1 LKYFYSNLYKSFDLY
16 KVLTISVTYS
26 LYIRLKYYKPKE
38 VQLTADRSFF
48 NQIEEIRN
56 KIFRITKRIL
66 VSQEEAEDA
75 TQEVIVKLWQMDE
88 SKRNGFKSLEAYS
101 VTMAKN
107 YCLDR
112 LKSKQAQNLSLD
124 ERYSGSVSD
133 SLTKKIEQRDD
144 LNWVGKL
151 IDELPEKER
160 MIIQLREIE
169 QYDFDEIA
177 SILNLPEG
185 TIRVY
190 LSRIRKK
197 LRKQFLD
204 IQNHGIKSN

>member
-1 LKYFYSNLYKSFDLY
+1 
-16 KVLTISVTYS
+16 
-26 LYIRLKYYKPKE
+26 
-38 VQLTADRSFF
+38 VQLTVDETFL
-48 NQIEEIRN
+48 NQIDEIRD

-75 TQEVIVKLWQMDE
+75 TQEVIVKLWQMDA
-88 SKRNGFKSLEAYS
+88 SKRNGFKSIEAYS

-124 ERYSGSVSD
+124 ERFGVPTTD
-133 SLTKKIEQRDD
+133 SLQKKIEHKDE
-144 LNWVGKL
+144 LTWVGLL
-151 IDELPEKER
+151 IDRLPEKER

-169 QYDFDEIA
+169 QIA

-185 TIRVY
+185 TVRVY

-197 LRKQFLD
+197 LRKQFIE
-204 IQNHGIKSN
+204 IQSHGI

>member
-1 LKYFYSNLYKSFDLY
+1 M
-16 KVLTISVTYS
+16 
-26 LYIRLKYYKPKE
+26 
-38 VQLTADRSFF
+38 QLTADRTFL
-48 NQIEEIRN
+48 NDIDQIRD

-66 VSQEEAEDA
+66 ISQEEAEDA
-75 TQEVIVKLWQMDE
+75 TQEVIVKLWQMDAA
-88 SKRNGFKSLEAYS
+88 KRNGFSSIEAYS

-112 LKSKQAQNLSLD
+112 LKSKQAQNLSLN
-124 ERYSGSVSD
+124 EKIGNSKMSD
-133 SLTKKIEQRDD
+133 SLQTKIEKTDE
-144 LNWVGKL
+144 LNWVGTL
-151 IDELPEKER
+151 IDQLPERER

-185 TIRVY
+185 TVRVY

-197 LRKQFLD
+197 IRKQFLE
-204 IQNHGIKSN
+204 IQNHGIK

>member
-1 LKYFYSNLYKSFDLY
+1 M
-16 KVLTISVTYS
+16 
-26 LYIRLKYYKPKE
+26 
-38 VQLTADRSFF
+38 QLTADRSFF

-66 VSQEEAEDA
+66 VSQAEAEDA

-124 ERYSGSVSD
+124 ERHSGSVSD

-185 TIRVY
+185 TVRVY

>member
-1 LKYFYSNLYKSFDLY
+1 M
-16 KVLTISVTYS
+16 
-26 LYIRLKYYKPKE
+26 
-38 VQLTADRSFF
+38 QLTADRSFF

-101 VTMAKN
+101 ATMAKN

-124 ERYSGSVSD
+124 DRYSGSVSD

>member
-1 LKYFYSNLYKSFDLY
+1 MQF
-16 KVLTISVTYS
+16 
-26 LYIRLKYYKPKE
+26 
-38 VQLTADRSFF
+38 TADRSFF

-144 LNWVGKL
+144 LIWIGKL

>member
-1 LKYFYSNLYKSFDLY
+1 M
-16 KVLTISVTYS
+16 
-26 LYIRLKYYKPKE
+26 
-38 VQLTADRSFF
+38 QLTADNSFF

-75 TQEVIVKLWQMDE
+75 TQEVIVKLWQMEE
-88 SKRNGFKSLEAYS
+88 SKRNGIKSLEAYS

-107 YCLDR
+107 YSLDR

-124 ERYSGSVSD
+124 ERFNGSYSD
-133 SLTKKIEQRDD
+133 TLNQKIEQRDALD
-144 LNWVGKL
+144 WVGKL
-151 IDELPEKER
+151 IDQLPEKER
-160 MIIQLREIE
+160 TIIQLREIE

-185 TIRVY
+185 TVRVY

-197 LRKQFLD
+197 LRQQFLD
-204 IQNHGIKSN
+204 IQNHGI

>member
-1 LKYFYSNLYKSFDLY
+1 MQF
-16 KVLTISVTYS
+16 
-26 LYIRLKYYKPKE
+26 
-38 VQLTADRSFF
+38 TADRSFF

>member
-1 LKYFYSNLYKSFDLY
+1 M
-16 KVLTISVTYS
+16 
-26 LYIRLKYYKPKE
+26 
-38 VQLTADRSFF
+38 QLTADRSFF

-133 SLTKKIEQRDD
+133 SLAKKIEQRDD

-177 SILNLPEG
+177 SILNLPKG
-185 TIRVY
+185 TVRVY

>member
-1 LKYFYSNLYKSFDLY
+1 M
-16 KVLTISVTYS
+16 
-26 LYIRLKYYKPKE
+26 
-38 VQLTADRSFF
+38 QLTADRSFF

-144 LNWVGKL
+144 LNWVGNL

-177 SILNLPEG
+177 SILNLPKG
-185 TIRVY
+185 TVRVY

>member
-1 LKYFYSNLYKSFDLY
+1 
-16 KVLTISVTYS
+16 
-26 LYIRLKYYKPKE
+26 
-38 VQLTADRSFF
+38 
-48 NQIEEIRN
+48 
-56 KIFRITKRIL
+56 
-66 VSQEEAEDA
+66 
-75 TQEVIVKLWQMDE
+75 MDE

-124 ERYSGSVSD
+124 ERYRGSVSD

>member
-1 LKYFYSNLYKSFDLY
+1 
-16 KVLTISVTYS
+16 
-26 LYIRLKYYKPKE
+26 
-38 VQLTADRSFF
+38 LTADRTFL
-48 NQIEEIRN
+48 NDIDQIRD

-66 VSQEEAEDA
+66 ISQEEAEDA
-75 TQEVIVKLWQMDE
+75 TQEVIVKLWQMDAA
-88 SKRNGFKSLEAYS
+88 KRNGFRSIEAYS

-112 LKSKQAQNLSLD
+112 LKSKQAQNLSLN
-124 ERYSGSVSD
+124 EKIGNSKMSD
-133 SLTKKIEQRDD
+133 SLQTKIEQTDE
-144 LNWVGKL
+144 LNWVGNL
-151 IDELPEKER
+151 IDQLPERER

-185 TIRVY
+185 TVRVY

-197 LRKQFLD
+197 IRKQFLE
-204 IQNHGIKSN
+204 IQNHGIK

>member
-1 LKYFYSNLYKSFDLY
+1 M
-16 KVLTISVTYS
+16 
-26 LYIRLKYYKPKE
+26 
-38 VQLTADRSFF
+38 QLSAERTFL
-48 NQIEEIRN
+48 NQIDEIRN

-75 TQEVIVKLWQMDE
+75 TQEVIVKLWEMDAA
-88 SKRNGFKSLEAYS
+88 KRDGFKSIEAYS

-124 ERYSGSVSD
+124 ERLVSAPSD
-133 SLTKKIEQRDD
+133 SLQKKIEQTDE
-144 LNWVGKL
+144 LNLVGGL
-151 IDELPEKER
+151 IDKLPERER

-169 QYDFDEIA
+169 QYDFNEIA

-190 LSRIRKK
+190 LSRTRKK
-197 LRKQFLD
+197 LRKQFTE
-204 IQNHGIKSN
+204 IQNHGN

>member
-1 LKYFYSNLYKSFDLY
+1 M
-16 KVLTISVTYS
+16 
-26 LYIRLKYYKPKE
+26 
-38 VQLTADRSFF
+38 QLTADRSFF

-124 ERYSGSVSD
+124 ERYRGSVSD

>member
-1 LKYFYSNLYKSFDLY
+1 M
-16 KVLTISVTYS
+16 
-26 LYIRLKYYKPKE
+26 
-38 VQLTADRSFF
+38 QLSAERTFL
-48 NQIEEIRN
+48 NQIDEIRN

-75 TQEVIVKLWQMDE
+75 TQEVIVKLWEMDAA
-88 SKRNGFKSLEAYS
+88 KRDGFKSIEAYS

-124 ERYSGSVSD
+124 ERLVNAPSD
-133 SLTKKIEQRDD
+133 SLQKKIEQTDE
-144 LNWVGKL
+144 LNLVGGL
-151 IDELPEKER
+151 IDKLPERER

-169 QYDFDEIA
+169 QYDFNEIA

-190 LSRIRKK
+190 LSRTRKK
-197 LRKQFLD
+197 LRKQFTE
-204 IQNHGIKSN
+204 IQNHGN